1 MVDLQAS
8 CKKLKRHIFSSILS
22 SLQNVWHFK
31 CGWKYIDKSY
41 ERQTTIFGSNNFRY
55 QQFQVPTVSG
65 SQSSYF
71 SKSGSIDSS
80 VPSKGSNNPLSAH
93 STSSISKSLLD
104 SVMVITFVAH
114 TEICWALKIALLK
127 YSKISCD
134 IGQLFKVL
142 LPDSKAAESFSCAKT
157 KSKYIIAYGVAPYF
171 LQCLQDEL
179 NVIPII
185 SYDESFNRVLH
196 FDQMD
201 FLIRF

>member
-1 MVDLQAS
+1 
-8 CKKLKRHIFSSILS
+8 
-22 SLQNVWHFK
+22 
-31 CGWKYIDKSY
+31 
-41 ERQTTIFGSNNFRY
+41 
-55 QQFQVPTVSG
+55 
-65 SQSSYF
+65 
-71 SKSGSIDSS
+71 
-80 VPSKGSNNPLSAH
+80 
-93 STSSISKSLLD
+93 
-104 SVMVITFVAH
+104 MVITFVAH